1 MRIAIVGSGISG
13 LGAAWSLGSQHEVV
27 CYERGARV
35 GGHAVTVS
43 AGAQEVDAGFLIMDD
58 WQYPT
63 FSALLNTL
71 GVPVEP
77 VPVSVSYA
85 GQYGEWSTFKQDTP
99 LWKRVREEAIAFTRE
114 APAIAML
121 PRSVSLASYLTEKGY
136 SKEFQHAC
144 LLPLIG
150 ILFVNRAALFE
161 IPAWL
166 VGAGFARIF
175 SFFTATTCF
184 RIRGGTQTYLR
195 AFIEKGK
202 FQRRLDTT
210 VASIE
215 RSGERVVVKD
225 AHGGTEAFDHVIL
238 SVNAPTALQLLE
250 NPSEQEKAVLGAARL
265 ESTRVFVHT
274 DRRVKDPDGAPWAFF
289 NYRDLPESSTAG
301 HGGTGQVTVDVFGQ
315 PDGPFCTWDPPD
327 GLIDPDKCLATLS
340 LDHVVYSTT
349 WAQITTE
356 RFPAIQGVQ
365 RTWFCGG
372 HSAGFPSHEGSLV
385 SGLAVAAAL
394 GATFPL
400 SADRRALAAF
410 QLVKRQYTSGTRQ
423 ETP

>member
-13 LGAAWSLGSQHEVV
+13 LGAAWALGSQHEVV

-43 AGAQEVDAGFLIMDD
+43 AGEQEVDAGFLIMDD

-63 FSALLNTL
+63 FSALLHTL
-71 GVPVEP
+71 GVSVEP

-85 GQYGEWSTFKQDTP
+85 GRYGKWSTFEQDTP

-166 VGAGFARIF
+166 VGAGFSRIF

-184 RIRGGTQTYLR
+184 RVRSGTQTYLR
-195 AFIEKGK
+195 AFIEKGN

-210 VASIE
+210 VASIA
-215 RSGERVVVKD
+215 RGGDRVVVTD
-225 AHGGTEAFDHVIL
+225 AHGGAEPFDHVIL
-238 SVNAPTALQLLE
+238 SINAPMALQLLE
-250 NPSEQEKAVLGAARL
+250 SPSAQETAVLGAARL
-265 ESTRVFVHT
+265 ESTRVVVHT
-274 DRRVKDPDGAPWAFF
+274 DRRVRADDAPWAFF
-289 NYRDLPESSTAG
+289 NYRDLPEASTSGHAG
-301 HGGTGQVTVDVFGQ
+301 GGQVTVDVLGQ
-315 PDGPFCTWDPPD
+315 PEGPFCTWDPPD
-327 GLIDPDKCLATLS
+327 GTIDPSKCLATLS

-356 RFPAIQGVQ
+356 QFPAIQGVQ

-394 GATFPL
+394 GAPYPL

-410 QLVKRQYTSGTRQ
+410 QLVRRQYTSGTRQ
-423 ETP
+423 VTT